1 MHTRCKN
8 CYVDLEDA
16 LREFDNTE
24 ANLQRLSKVWA
35 EMSEIVPQGI
45 SFMAGSPEGRRYDE
59 LSRAFADI
67 SAALP
72 KLDGWTITSR
82 PHGLNE
88 LAQQRLDAHD
98 IDEISA
104 IASVEEERWA
114 PGKEIDEYQYRLNR
128 ARRSLV
134 RQRLI
139 GLMESVD
146 ELLAGLAERWPADS
160 KSIHDPDWDEMAASV
175 REIDRLAGNV
185 VPRTGRWNELR
196 RHVHW
201 AEGQDLRDIGALDWP
216 SVRKDLQQ
224 GLYSELEPLPVRV
237 GDLTALVDSRPS
249 GPVSTEL
256 AWATLTDEAFERL
269 LYNILLDAQ
278 DYERPD
284 WLIHTHAP
292 DRGRDISAFHRV
304 ADSLSGASSERVI
317 LQAKHWLA
325 KSVAPKDI
333 SGILPEISL
342 WEPPPVAVLIVATSG
357 RFTADGVRWIET
369 HNSKGLRPRIE
380 MWPGPHIEALLAQRP
395 HLVAEFG
402 LRPGHP

>member
-1 MHTRCKN
+1 M
-8 CYVDLEDA
+8 DLEDA

-24 ANLQRLSKVWA
+24 ANLQRLAKIWA

-45 SFMAGSPEGRRYDE
+45 AFMAGSPEGRRYDE
-59 LSRAFADI
+59 LNRAFADI
-67 SAALP
+67 AAALP
-72 KLDGWTITSR
+72 KLDGWIITSR
-82 PHGLNE
+82 PVGLNE
-88 LAQQRLDAHD
+88 LAQDRLDAQD
-98 IDEISA
+98 VGEIPF
-104 IASVEEERWA
+104 IASVEERRWLPA
-114 PGKEIDEYQYRLNR
+114 GEIDEYQYRLNR
-128 ARRSLV
+128 ARRALV

-139 GLMESVD
+139 DLMEAVD
-146 ELLAGLAERWPADS
+146 RLLATLAERWPKATEG
-160 KSIHDPDWDEMAASV
+160 IHDPDWDQMAAAV

-201 AEGQDLRDIGALDWP
+201 AEGQDLRDIDAMDWP

-256 AWATLTDEAFERL
+256 AWPILSAEAFERL

-278 DYERPD
+278 DYERPE

-317 LQAKHWLA
+317 LQAKHWLT
-325 KSVAPKDI
+325 KSVTPKDI
-333 SGILPEISL
+333 SGVLPEISL
-342 WEPPPVAVLIVATSG
+342 WEPPPVAVLIIATSG
-357 RFTADGVRWIET
+357 RFTADAVRWIET

-380 MWPGPHIEALLAQRP
+380 MWPGPHIEALLAPRP

-402 LRPGHP
+402 LRPRSL